1 MNVAEANA
9 TNRVVRYL
17 LHLAT
22 GNGDAP
28 DAHQLNEVR
37 GAAAFLADRASAR
50 LMVGVGGA
58 AVLEALPEYCADKLV
73 EDDGTVRFCFRPAGH
88 SDDSS
93 DGRDWHDDV
102 AVVWPVEPEA
112 GGRRG

>member
-9 TNRVVRYL
+9 TNRVLRHL

-22 GNGDAP
+22 GSGDAP

-37 GAAAFLADRASAR
+37 GAAAFLAGRASAR
-50 LMVGVGGA
+50 LMVGPGGA

-73 EDDGTVRFCFRPAGH
+73 DEDGTVRYCFRPIGH
-88 SDDSS
+88 TAPDG
-93 DGRDWHDDV
+93 GRDWHDDV
-102 AVVWPVEPEA
+102 AVVWPVDPSEA
-112 GGRRG
+112 GGQ